1 MCLKK
6 VLSLPFEISFLS
18 KCPHLYLVQQFHLAV
33 MLCQV
38 KCNAGVNRL
47 LLTQLITVFYIV
59 VHPCR
64 LTLSYKKQLYSLKKQ
79 TAGMSM
85 HGRECMRLNKECLV
99 VKRNEHLIQHYKK
112 CLTRQHLRY
121 RLEYSMSWF
130 IYLVVNLFS
139 FRLLSFLLK
148 PLNMHCLV
156 FSFDF
161 VWWKNIIKILVSW
174 LVCSRCT

>member
-6 VLSLPFEISFLS
+6 ILSLPFEISYHL
-18 KCPHLYLVQQFHLAV
+18 KCSHLYLEV

-121 RLEYSMSWF
+121 MYSLQYSMSWF

-161 VWWKNIIKILVSW
+161 VCWKNMIKILVSW